1 MQSVALGLTVQLPK
15 FEGPLALLL
24 YLIRKE
30 EMDIMD
36 IKINEITSQYLEYIK
51 MMKELDLELAGEFVA
66 MAATL
71 IHIKSRM
78 LLPQY
83 DENGEVVENEDPRK
97 ELVQRL
103 LEYQKYQEAASLLYE
118 RPLLGRDYWARGM
131 RERLDVKEDEIV
143 LEDNALFSLIT
154 AYRTALRGMKKK
166 VHKVAA
172 KLQSIAGRILEIKN
186 YLIVGQKVPMS
197 AMITVTEARHS
208 QVLITFLSMLELGK
222 MGFVRLFQSDNF
234 QEIYVEAQKEIEDA
248 AVSRVE
254 EYDNVHAEPSPEIM
268 ATQTDVVHVMDP
280 DSEDAP
286 ASQNPNEFLLK
297 DDSLEEEQTEMNFGF
312 DVGEIASDEDI
323 LAAER
328 ELAGEAPALTAP
340 EFEPTILTDAPIEDE
355 PVSGDSPEEALM
367 QAMET
372 GAILET
378 ISHAQNENELADQP
392 PSEPTSEPDGEAS
405 T

>member
-36 IKINEITSQYLEYIK
+36 IKINEITGQYLEYIK

-83 DENGEVVENEDPRK
+83 DANGEIVESEDPRK

-103 LEYQKYQEAASLLYE
+103 IEYQKYQEAAHLLYE

-131 RERLDVKEDEIV
+131 RERLDAKEDEII
-143 LEDNALFSLIT
+143 LEENALFSLIT
-154 AYRTALRGMKKK
+154 AYRTALRGVKRKIHQ
-166 VHKVAA
+166 VSSR
-172 KLQSIAGRILEIKN
+172 LQSIASRILEIKDR
-186 YLIVGQKVPMS
+186 LIVGQKVAMS
-197 AMITVTEARHS
+197 DLITVTEGRHR

-222 MGFVRLFQSDNF
+222 MGFIRLFQSDTY
-234 QEIYVEAQKEIEDA
+234 QEIYIEAQREIEDA

-254 EYDNVHAEPSPEIM
+254 EYDSVHAETSPEIL
-268 ATQTDVVHVMDP
+268 ATAA
-280 DSEDAP
+280 DAP
-286 ASQNPNEFLLK
+286 HIMDTEAEFVLK
-297 DDSLEEEQTEMNFGF
+297 DEAIEEDEQTEMNFGF

-323 LAAER
+323 LAAEQ
-328 ELAGEAPALTAP
+328 ELTAHVAHHEDAIPMAVLERFEQDNDVLPPDQSVLVGTHDEALEALTL
-340 EFEPTILTDAPIEDE
+340 EPTDEPADE
-355 PVSGDSPEEALM
+355 PVEDL
-367 QAMET
+367 
-372 GAILET
+372 
-378 ISHAQNENELADQP
+378 
-392 PSEPTSEPDGEAS
+392 PT
-405 T
+405 